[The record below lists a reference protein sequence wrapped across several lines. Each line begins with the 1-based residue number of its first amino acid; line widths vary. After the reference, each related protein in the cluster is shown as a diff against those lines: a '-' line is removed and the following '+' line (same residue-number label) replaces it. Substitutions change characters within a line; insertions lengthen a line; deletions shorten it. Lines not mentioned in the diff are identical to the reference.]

1 MAFSVGAG
9 QMIAGFDK
17 AVVDMK
23 LGQTKTIQIPA
34 AEAYGERSDK
44 NIYPI
49 QKKDFPQ
56 SEGLAVGAKVQT
68 SYGQVLTVYKIE

>member
-1 MAFSVGAG
+1 MGFTVGAG

-17 AVVDMK
+17 GVVDMK
-23 LGQTKTIQIPA
+23 LGQTKSITIPA

-56 SEGLAVGAKVQT
+56 SEGLVVGAKVQT
-68 SYGQVLTVYKIE
+68 SYGQVLTVNKIE